1 MRILLVVL
9 IIGLPCCL
17 HLVDAFSASASISR
31 RLISSSSST
40 LGSVSSLS
48 AHVSSSHSKQQRRR
62 DFVIQSLTSAIL
74 ALPFTAVAE
83 VVIID
88 PVTQMPKIT
97 QIVYLDVEFA
107 KSSSSSSS
115 SSRSSRLVIGL
126 FGDDMPNTVQNFISL
141 CTNNNQPNY
150 VGTTFYR
157 ALSGNSIQAGAIG
170 NPSGKAGMT
179 SFSGG
184 LPFPPDNY
192 NIRHTRAGL
201 VSAVRSNTNGDIDS
215 RFFIQ
220 TEDDAG
226 WADDRYAAFGIVLD
240 DDSNNDDN
248 ADGLKNKGMD
258 LVRRISRVEVKT
270 PQNSPK
276 EAITIVRCGVL

>member
-1 MRILLVVL
+1 
-9 IIGLPCCL
+9 
-17 HLVDAFSASASISR
+17 
-31 RLISSSSST
+31 
-40 LGSVSSLS
+40 
-48 AHVSSSHSKQQRRR
+48 
-62 DFVIQSLTSAIL
+62 
-74 ALPFTAVAE
+74 VAGGD

-88 PVTQMPKIT
+88 PAMQMPKIT
-97 QIVYLDVEFA
+97 HRVYLDVEFA
-107 KSSSSSSS
+107 KPSLSS

-126 FGDDMPNTVQNFISL
+126 FGEDMPNTVHNFISL

-157 ALSGNSIQAGAIG
+157 ALSGNSIQAGAVG
-170 NPSGKAGMT
+170 NPSGKAGIT
-179 SFSGG
+179 SFIDG

-240 DDSNNDDN
+240 DDSNSNNSNNDDN
-248 ADGLKNKGMD
+248 ADGLTNKGMD
-258 LVRRISRVEVKT
+258 LVRRISSVEVKT

-276 EAITIVRCGVL
+276 EPITIVRCGVL